1 MSFTHRLLAG
11 FVSLAG
17 LSLIVIGCSD
27 RGSTKPVNATQAV
40 TTITKLEQAE
50 SQSPKPVATE
60 DATEHGHKA
69 GTHGGIIVSL
79 GRDSFH
85 AEAVFEK
92 GGVLRLYML
101 GNDES
106 RVIDIEQ
113 QTLKAFAK
121 VEGDNE
127 AQPFVFEPQP
137 QDGDASG
144 KTSQFVGQLPEA
156 VVGRQLDV
164 TIPNI
169 VVAGERFRVG
179 FKSAAEAHADSMPA
193 KATSDEE
200 QRLFLTAGGLYTES
214 DVAANGRTTAA
225 AKFKAVTIKHDAKPI
240 LGDKICPISMTKANP
255 QIAWTIGGQKYEFCC
270 PPCVEEFV
278 RNAKTTKA
286 PIQPAAEFVKK

>member
-1 MSFTHRLLAG
+1 MSFTQRVLAG
-11 FVSLAG
+11 FVPLAG
-17 LSLIVIGCSD
+17 LSLIAIGCSE
-27 RGSTKPVNATQAV
+27 RGPTMPTTATQAV
-40 TTITKLEQAE
+40 TTITQPEQA
-50 SQSPKPVATE
+50 QPKPATKE
-60 DATEHGHKA
+60 DAGEHGHKA
-69 GTHGGIIVSL
+69 GAHGGIMVSL

-121 VEGDNE
+121 VDGDSE
-127 AQPFVFEPQP
+127 ALPFVLEPQP

-156 VVGRQLDV
+156 VVGQQLDV

-169 VVAGERFRVG
+169 VVAGERFRAG

-193 KATSDEE
+193 KAASDEE

-240 LGDKICPISMTKANP
+240 LGDKICPISMTKANS
-255 QIAWTIGGQKYEFCC
+255 QITWIVGGQTYEFCC

-278 RNAKTTKA
+278 KNAKTKA
-286 PIQPAAEFVKK
+286 DPIQPAADFVKR